1 MSTTAAQPIADVL
14 SERYK
19 ESYAVASSATST
31 ASTLHGIVIVGCAL
45 AIMAGGVSL
54 IADQDSS
61 GWVLIGSAVVL
72 WITMSVVT
80 AILRVLAHALRA
92 LCDIAR
98 LGQFESGQ
106 GR

>member
-1 MSTTAAQPIADVL
+1 VSTTAAQPIANVL

-31 ASTLHGIVIVGCAL
+31 ASTLSGIVIVGCAL
-45 AIMAGGVSL
+45 AIMVGGVSV
-54 IADQDSS
+54 IADRDSS
-61 GWVLIGSAVVL
+61 GWILVGSAVVL

-80 AILRVLAHALRA
+80 SILRVLAHSLRA

-98 LGQFESGQ
+98 LSEQRKEVL
-106 GR
+106 